1 MKKIAALCIVIT
13 YFTSCSDGAH
23 HKGQAVSAAYDRV
36 APAPMVKADKEEPPA
51 KKTTS
56 DAVAF
61 ADVKM
66 APPQVQQVSTDT
78 SKKITKEGEIRF
90 ETADVALTRKRIIQN
105 VQKLGGYV
113 SEDNQSKN
121 EGSNSKEYNL
131 KVRVPAKN
139 FDKLLDTVADAADQI
154 DSKNIN
160 IKDVTTEYIDT
171 KTRLDNKKKL
181 EDRYLQL
188 LNKAN
193 KMSDML
199 QIEGKLEEIRSDI
212 ESTQGQLNYMAKQ
225 VAYSSLDI
233 TFYSLSVA
241 PKNETSIGFRF
252 KQALS
257 DGWDCLQT
265 LFFGSIAVW
274 PVLIILFLVFIWLR
288 KRIKNRRVAPE
299 SA

>member
-1 MKKIAALCIVIT
+1 MKNIAALCIIIFCLT
-13 YFTSCSDGAH
+13 ACSHDSK
-23 HKGQAVSAAYDRV
+23 HKGPGDSAAYDRV
-36 APAPMVKADKEEPPA
+36 APLVKADEDSRAEKSV
-51 KKTTS
+51 S
-56 DAVAF
+56 DNLAVAE
-61 ADVKM
+61 VKM
-66 APPQVQQVSTDT
+66 APPQVGQTTTDT
-78 SKKITKEGEIRF
+78 SKKITKEGEIHF
-90 ETADVALTRKRIIQN
+90 ETADVALTRKHIIQN

-113 SEDNQSKN
+113 SEDNQTKD
-121 EGSNSKEYNL
+121 EGSNRKQYNL

-139 FDKLLDTVADAADQI
+139 FDKLLDTVASSADQI

-188 LNKAN
+188 LSKAN

-199 QIEGKLEEIRSDI
+199 QIEEKLEEIRSDI
-212 ESTQGQLNYMAKQ
+212 ESTQGQLNYMVKQ

-233 TFYSLSVA
+233 NFYTLSVV

-252 KQALS
+252 KEALS
-257 DGWDCLQT
+257 DGWDCLQS
-265 LFFGSIAVW
+265 LFFGTIAVW
-274 PVLIILFLVFIWLR
+274 PVVIILLLALLWFK
-288 KRIKNRRVAPE
+288 KRMKNRNTATE

>member
-1 MKKIAALCIVIT
+1 MKNRAALCLIVFCLT
-13 YFTSCSDGAH
+13 ACGHRTTDGQ
-23 HKGQAVSAAYDRV
+23 KDKVMFSSPV
-36 APAPMVKADKEEPPA
+36 VKADVEAKEYLKNSPVAEKVMDVRMAVPPPIKEGA
-51 KKTTS
+51 S
-56 DAVAF
+56 I
-61 ADVKM
+61 
-66 APPQVQQVSTDT
+66 DT
-78 SKKITKEGEIRF
+78 SKKITKEGEIHF
-90 ETADVALTRKRIIQN
+90 ETANVVLTRKHIIQN

-113 SEDNQSKN
+113 SEDNQNKD
-121 EGSNSKEYNL
+121 EGSNRKEYSL

-139 FDKLLDTVADAADQI
+139 FDKLLDTVADAAEQI

-188 LNKAN
+188 LSKAN

-199 QIEGKLEEIRSDI
+199 QIEEKLEEIRSDI

-233 TFYSLSVA
+233 NFYTLSVV

-252 KQALS
+252 KEALS

-265 LFFGSIAVW
+265 LFFGTIAVW
-274 PVLIILFLVFIWLR
+274 PVVIILLFGLLWF
-288 KRIKNRRVAPE
+288 KNRKKGTAVTA
-299 SA
+299 A

>member
-1 MKKIAALCIVIT
+1 MKNIAALCLIV
-13 YFTSCSDGAH
+13 FCLAACHDGEH
-23 HKGQAVSAAYDRV
+23 HKGPAVSPAYDRL
-36 APAPMVKADKEEPPA
+36 APPPVDKTDADSKAEKSFA
-51 KKTTS
+51 NG
-56 DAVAF
+56 AVAV
-61 ADVKM
+61 AEVKM
-66 APPQVQQVSTDT
+66 APPQVGSATADT
-78 SKKITKEGEIRF
+78 SKKITKEGDIHF
-90 ETADVALTRKRIIQN
+90 ETADVVLTRKHIIQN

-113 SEDNQSKN
+113 SEDNQTKD
-121 EGSNSKEYNL
+121 EGSNRKQYNL

-139 FDKLLDTVADAADQI
+139 FDKLLDTVASSADQI

-188 LNKAN
+188 LGKAT

-199 QIEGKLEEIRSDI
+199 QIEEKLEEIRSDI

-233 TFYSLSVA
+233 NFYTLSVV

-252 KQALS
+252 KEALS

-265 LFFGSIAVW
+265 LFFGTIAVW
-274 PVLIILFLVFIWLR
+274 PVAIILLFGLLWFR
-288 KRIKNRRVAPE
+288 KRMKNRNTITE